1 MDFKYYLNLHKLG
14 NLIEAEKG
22 YRTLLKKKKVNPSV
36 FTSLGL
42 ICKQTERERESIK
55 LFKKAIHINSHDELA
70 LNNLGLIFLKN
81 KKYKVAKKYF
91 TNATKISKK
100 AETYYYLGQIYA
112 EFDYDKAIYNYKESI
127 KINDSAQAFCN
138 VGDLYYL
145 KGEIK
150 EAEKFT
156 KLAIKKKSLYR
167 CSI

>member
-42 ICKQTERERESIK
+42 ICKQTEREKESIK

-70 LNNLGLIFLKN
+70 LNNLGLILLKN
-81 KKYKVAKKYF
+81 KEYKLAKKYF
-91 TNATKISKK
+91 ISAIKLSKNAK
-100 AETYYYLGQIYA
+100 TYFYLGLIYT
-112 EFDYDKAIYNYKESI
+112 ESNFEKAIYCYKESI
-127 KINDSAQAFCN
+127 KIDNSAQALCN
-138 VGDLYYL
+138 VGNLLYL
-145 KGEIK
+145 KGEVK

-156 KLAIKKKSLYR
+156 K
-167 CSI
+167 